1 MSARA
6 LAATLRVLTVVL
18 ILRVLA
24 SILANYPDYFPPNFD
39 SLFLE
44 GREATLGGGYRVA
57 FYAHILSA
65 PVVLAG
71 GLILLSESV
80 RRRWPR
86 WHRVL
91 GRLHVAL
98 LLGVMLPSGALMSRH
113 AFAGWPAGLSFL
125 LLSLAT
131 AGCAV
136 LGVASARAGR
146 YDSHRRWMVRCYA
159 LVCSAV
165 VLRLVSGA
173 ASAAGVTDAET
184 AYAVA
189 AWASWLGPL
198 AVTEAVLRGR
208 AAP

>member
-6 LAATLRVLTVVL
+6 LAGVLRALTAVL
-18 ILRVLA
+18 ILRVLV
-24 SILANYPDYFPPNFD
+24 SILANYPDYFPPNVA
-39 SLFLE
+39 SLFLG
-44 GREATLGGGYRVA
+44 GREATFRGGYRVA

-65 PVVLAG
+65 PAVLAG
-71 GLILLSESV
+71 GLVLLSESV

-91 GRLHVAL
+91 GRLHVSL
-98 LLGVMLPSGALMSRH
+98 LLAVMLPSGALMSRH

-131 AGCAV
+131 ATCAV

-146 YDSHRRWMVRCYA
+146 YDSHRRWMVRCYT
-159 LVCSAV
+159 LICSAV

-173 ASAAGVTDAET
+173 ASAAGVADAEAAYT
-184 AYAVA
+184 AA

-198 AVTEAVLRGR
+198 AVTEAVLRRR
-208 AAP
+208 AAS